1 MSWQA
6 AQCQTS
12 LADISVISHKLEDA
26 LNAITTRPETNSATC
41 DEVTLLKAMA
51 HPDRL
56 QVLRILAAEGEM
68 QVTELNTR
76 TELRQSA
83 FSQHLKVLR
92 DAGLVDVRRE
102 SQRIYYTLRRSQGS
116 ELFDTMSALFG

>member
-1 MSWQA
+1 MPPLPIIQEILHKG
-6 AQCQTS
+6 TS
-12 LADISVISHKLEDA
+12 V
-26 LNAITTRPETNSATC
+26 NAITTLPKTNPAPC
-41 DEVTLLKAMA
+41 DEITLFKAMS

-68 QVTELNTR
+68 RVTDLNHR

-92 DAGLVDVRRE
+92 DAGLVDIRRE
-102 SQRIYYTLRRSQGS
+102 SQRIYYTLRRSQGAS
-116 ELFDTMSALFG
+116 LLESMKHIFG